1 MKSETMKKVTEG
13 IVRGHVL
20 DTAGCTDKAADEL
33 EKVLETILFEISD
46 CVNPVPEIAS
56 DLTVGVLRFI
66 ADTLEKNLNDKEKE
80 KETAELVRD
89 TLRVKY
95 KTLVVRAKA

>member
-33 EKVLETILFEISD
+33 EKS
-46 CVNPVPEIAS
+46 
-56 DLTVGVLRFI
+56 VGNHF
-66 ADTLEKNLNDKEKE
+66 
-80 KETAELVRD
+80 VRN
-89 TLRVKY
+89 
-95 KTLVVRAKA
+95 

>member
-13 IVRGHVL
+13 IVRSHVL
-20 DTAGCTDKAADEL
+20 DIAGCTDKAADKP

-80 KETAELVRD
+80 TAELARD
-89 TLRVKY
+89 TLQMKY

>member
-33 EKVLETILFEISD
+33 EKVLETVLFEISD

-66 ADTLEKNLNDKEKE
+66 AGTLEKNLNDKEKE
-80 KETAELVRD
+80 KETAELARD
-89 TLRVKY
+89 TLQMKY